1 MFAMNTTHRYRS
13 HHDSQR
19 ALAKALGVDR
29 RRAAADAPTMEAL
42 LQDEPGEKPRGM
54 YLHVPFC
61 DRICTFC
68 NMNRALVSSAALRDY
83 AAHLQSQLG
92 LFGGTPY
99 VFGKPFDAIYFGGG
113 TPTALTVEQLDGVL
127 SAVVANI
134 PRADSC
140 EWTVETTVHNLT
152 PEKVELLQ
160 GAGVNRLSIGVQ
172 TFSNRGRSILGRT
185 GDWAQ
190 VVRSLDD
197 TRKRFDGTLGIDLIY
212 SYPGQTEEEVRDDA
226 EWVRRLDIDSVSF
239 YSLMIHEGSTIGKR
253 LASGSLDFQR
263 SVQSDRRLHN
273 RLYESLCAAGFE
285 LLELTKVVRP
295 LRDEYRYIKIR
306 YDNGDLLPIGT
317 GAGGRI
323 GNHRVYRMA
332 PDRVMVSPID
342 DTYDAYNRVLGHL
355 QYGRYDV
362 DGLTDICG
370 EKAREPI
377 LQTLTE
383 FESGGYLRPVD
394 QGRWCLTSDGVFWGN
409 NLAVA
414 FLEHVISA
422 VGACTGTR
430 RSA

>member
-1 MFAMNTTHRYRS
+1 MNTTHRYRS

-29 RRAAADAPTMEAL
+29 RRPAADAPGMEAL
-42 LQDEPGEKPRGM
+42 LQNEPGKRRRGM
-54 YLHVPFC
+54 YLHVPYC

-68 NMNRALVSSAALRDY
+68 NMNRSLASSPALGDY
-83 AAHLQSQLG
+83 AGHLQALLG
-92 LFGGTPY
+92 SFGDTPY
-99 VFGKPFDAIYFGGG
+99 VSGRPFHAIYFGGG
-113 TPTALTVEQLDGVL
+113 TPTALPIEQLAIVL
-127 SAVVANI
+127 SSVVANI

-152 PEKVELLQ
+152 PEKVDLLRE
-160 GAGVNRLSIGVQ
+160 AGVNRLSIGVQ
-172 TFSNRGRSILGRT
+172 TFSDRGRSILGRT
-185 GDWAQ
+185 GDRAQ
-190 VVRSLDD
+190 VVHSLYD

-239 YSLMIHEGSTIGKR
+239 YSLMVHDGSVLGRR
-253 LASGSLDFQR
+253 LAAGTLDFQR
-263 SVQSDRRLHN
+263 SVESDRQLHN
-273 RLYESLCAAGFE
+273 RLYESLWAAGFE
-285 LLELTKVVRP
+285 LLELTKVARP

-306 YDNGDLLPIGT
+306 YDNGDLLPVGT

-323 GNHRVYRMA
+323 GNHRLYRMA
-332 PDRVMVSPID
+332 PDKVMVSPID
-342 DTYDAYNRVLGHL
+342 ATYDAYNRVLGHL
-355 QYGRYDV
+355 QYGRYNAD
-362 DGLTDICG
+362 DLTNLCG
-370 EKAREPI
+370 EKARKPI
-377 LQTLTE
+377 LRILAE
-383 FESGGYLRPVD
+383 FESDGYLRPVD
-394 QGRWCLTSDGVFWGN
+394 HGRWRLTPDGLFWGN